1 MKSLV
6 LIFSLV
12 LISLTGFAQD
22 SLLLSLQN
30 DTANKESL
38 LPQKMVFTQRI
49 FWGENGL
56 YRKLGWAPLTTE
68 HREQEMRLRR
78 KMLVTHQALG
88 FVTLAEMV
96 AQGIVGAKLYNKQ
109 ANGQYVGNL
118 KNVHEGLAS
127 AVNITYTLT
136 ALMALTAPPPLLN
149 RDKGITS
156 IRLHKWLAV
165 AHITG
170 MIATNVLAGQIERHP
185 NLKPLHRAAAY
196 GTFATFA
203 AAVIVIKF

>member
-6 LIFSLV
+6 LIGSLV
-12 LISLTGFAQD
+12 LISLSGFTQD
-22 SLLLSLQN
+22 SLLLSLQS
-30 DTANKESL
+30 DTAKQKL
-38 LPQKMVFTQRI
+38 LPEKMVFTQRI

-68 HREQEMRLRR
+68 HREKEMQLRR

-96 AQGIVGAKLYNKQ
+96 AQGIVGAKLYN
-109 ANGQYVGNL
+109 GQTNL
-118 KNVHEGLAS
+118 RSTHEGLAA
-127 AVNITYTLT
+127 AVNTTYTLT

-149 RDKGITS
+149 RDKGYSS
-156 IRLHKWLAV
+156 IRVHKWLAV

-170 MIATNVLAGQIERHP
+170 MLATNILAGQVQRHP
-185 NLKPLHRAAAY
+185 NLRPYHRAAAY

>member
-6 LIFSLV
+6 LILSLV
-12 LISLTGFAQD
+12 LISLNGFTQQD

-30 DTANKESL
+30 DTANKQSL
-38 LPQKMVFTQRI
+38 LPERMVFTQRL

-68 HREQEMRLRR
+68 HREKELQLRR
-78 KMLVTHQALG
+78 KMLVTHQVLG
-88 FVTLAEMV
+88 FVTLGEMI
-96 AQGIVGAKLYNKQ
+96 AQGIVGAKLYN
-109 ANGQYVGNL
+109 GDL
-118 KNVHEGLAS
+118 SLHSTHEGLAS
-127 AVNITYTLT
+127 AVNITYSLT

-165 AHITG
+165 AHMTG
-170 MIATNVLAGQIERHP
+170 MIATNILAGQIENHP
-185 NLKPLHRAAAY
+185 NLKPYHRAAAY